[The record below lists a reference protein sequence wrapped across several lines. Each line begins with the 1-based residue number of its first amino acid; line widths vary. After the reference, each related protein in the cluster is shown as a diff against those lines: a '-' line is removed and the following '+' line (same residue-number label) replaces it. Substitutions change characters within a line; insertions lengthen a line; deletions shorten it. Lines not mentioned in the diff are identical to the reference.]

1 MIGIETIV
9 EAEGWPGEIGDAAAL
24 ADRVFDAVRR
34 IEPKAAGAAALLL
47 ADDAALRDLNSRFR
61 GKDAA
66 TNVLAFPSGD
76 RAPGFIGDMA
86 VAFETCVREAQE
98 KGVAVADHAAHL
110 IAHGLLH
117 LAGHDHL
124 EAHEAKYMESL
135 EIAALDALGVSN
147 PYETEET

>member
-9 EAEGWPGEIGDAAAL
+9 EADGWPGEVGDAELLAA
-24 ADRVFDAVRR
+24 RVFDAVKRV
-34 IEPKAAGAAALLL
+34 EPQAAGAAALLL
-47 ADDAALRDLNSRFR
+47 ADDAALRDLNRRFR

-66 TNVLAFPSGD
+66 TNVLAFPSGET
-76 RAPGFIGDMA
+76 APGFIGDVA
-86 VAFETCVREAQE
+86 VAFETCVREAGE

-117 LAGHDHL
+117 LAGHDHMEPRDAARM
-124 EAHEAKYMESL
+124 EAL

-147 PYETEET
+147 PYDNEET